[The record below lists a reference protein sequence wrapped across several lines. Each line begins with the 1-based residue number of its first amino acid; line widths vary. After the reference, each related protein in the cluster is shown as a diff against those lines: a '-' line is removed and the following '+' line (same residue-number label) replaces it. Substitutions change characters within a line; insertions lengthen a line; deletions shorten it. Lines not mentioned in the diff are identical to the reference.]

1 MLPRNHPDR
10 IQITF
15 DDRRLV
21 ANAGL
26 LLPATLAR
34 HLGLPELVQQ
44 RLDLGDAPG
53 RANTG
58 DKMMTL
64 VASALAGGDCIDD
77 ADVLRT
83 GGTACTLGGTV
94 KAPST
99 LGTFLRSFRWGHVRQ
114 LDRVSRELLA
124 RAWAAGAGPGDS
136 PLTIDLDSTICETYG
151 LAKEGARHHG
161 YTGKRGYHPLLA
173 VAAGTGDVL
182 MSRLREGRANT
193 ARGAAHFLRETVSRV
208 RHAGASGQLTA
219 RADSG
224 FYAHALVAACCEM
237 DVRFSITIRQHKSL
251 RNLIE
256 AIPDADWMPVPYW
269 MDGAADVAETT
280 CTPFRTEPGAAPV
293 RLIVR
298 RVKPTPGSQL
308 ALFATYS
315 YHGFITDRDG
325 ETLELEADHRRHAEI
340 ENAIRDLKYG
350 VGLNHMPSGRFA
362 RQRRLAGGTGD
373 GPQPG
378 PAGRRGSVWASRSR
392 PPRPFGDGSS
402 PWPDGSPARHA
413 ASPCICHSAGLGK
426 SSSVA
431 PWHGCEPFHS
441 QPDGA
446 RPQLTRHPPNRTSPQ
461 TRASPVRERLLPRPL
476 PAISPY
482 PTSPDGHKVSPRRL
496 KTDTGPIYPNR
507 ARNIASLCPSS
518 PILLLQRT
526 AFTISSASKMIA
538 SFLARKVVPRSIWSW
553 TAATT
558 SGWACPSSIGPEPSR

>member
-10 IQITF
+10 IRVAF
-15 DDRRLV
+15 DDHRLV

-26 LLPATLAR
+26 LLPASLALR
-34 HLGLPELVQQ
+34 LGLPQLL
-44 RLDLGDAPG
+44 RKHLDLGDAPG

-64 VASALAGGDCIDD
+64 VASTLAGGDCIDD
-77 ADVLRT
+77 ADVLRV
-83 GGTACTLGGTV
+83 GGTARVLGFTA

-99 LGTFLRSFRWGHVRQ
+99 LGTFLRSFTWGHVRQ

-124 RAWAAGAGPGDS
+124 RAWAAGDGPGDG

-151 LAKEGARHHG
+151 LAKEGARRHG
-161 YTGKRGYHPLLA
+161 YTGARGYHPLLA
-173 VAAGTGDVL
+173 IAAGTGDVL

-208 RHAGASGQLTA
+208 RYGGASGQLTV

-224 FYAHALVAACCEM
+224 FYTHAVVAVCRRM
-237 DVRFSITIRQHKSL
+237 DLRFSITIRQHQSL

-256 AIPDADWMPVPYW
+256 AIPDEDWTPIPYW
-269 MDGAADVAETT
+269 MDGTAAVAETT
-280 CTPFRTEPGAAPV
+280 YTSFQSEPDAAPV

-362 RQRRLAGGTGD
+362 ANAAWLAVQVMAHNLARWTARIGLGERIVTTKTLRRRFFALAGRLTRSARRLTL
-373 GPQPG
+373 
-378 PAGRRGSVWASRSR
+378 
-392 PPRPFGDGSS
+392 
-402 PWPDGSPARHA
+402 H
-413 ASPCICHSAGLGK
+413 
-426 SSSVA
+426 
-431 PWHGCEPFHS
+431 
-441 QPDGA
+441 
-446 RPQLTRHPPNRTSPQ
+446 
-461 TRASPVRERLLPRPL
+461 LPRRWPWEEQFSRALARLQAIPL
-476 PAISPY
+476 PA
-482 PTSPDGHKVSPRRL
+482 
-496 KTDTGPIYPNR
+496 
-507 ARNIASLCPSS
+507 
-518 PILLLQRT
+518 
-526 AFTISSASKMIA
+526 
-538 SFLARKVVPRSIWSW
+538 
-553 TAATT
+553 
-558 SGWACPSSIGPEPSR
+558 